1 MSATAIAPTTAPDVA
16 SALTAPPPRG
26 RVLHLING
34 EHYAGAER
42 VQDLLA
48 LGLPELGY
56 QVGFVALK
64 PGKFA
69 AARRSHQTPLVELP
83 MRSRLDLRPLR
94 GIVDL
99 VRREG
104 YDLIHGHTPR
114 SALVGAW
121 AARWT
126 GVPLVLHVHSPA
138 ARDTAHPWQN
148 RRNAWLEWWSLRRAA
163 RVIAVSHSLGDYVRG
178 RGLAAER
185 LSVVPNG
192 VPSGP
197 TPAPRQAPAT
207 DWCLGVVA
215 LFRPRK
221 GLEVL
226 LAALAQL
233 RGEGLPVRLR
243 AVGGFESPDYERDM
257 LHLVREL
264 GLEEAV
270 EWTGFTTDVASQLA
284 QLDLLVLPSLY
295 GEGLPMVV
303 LEAMAAGVP
312 VVASA
317 VEGVPEALRDGRD
330 GLLARPGDAGDLA
343 GAVRRVVTGQMSWSA
358 LRESAYRRQVEL
370 FSDHSLAGGV
380 AAVYDELLA
389 GRGAP

>member
-1 MSATAIAPTTAPDVA
+1 MSATAAAPSMSPPATDPLAAPR
-16 SALTAPPPRG
+16 LRG

-48 LGLPELGY
+48 LGLPDLGY

-64 PGKFA
+64 PGKFGV
-69 AARRSHQTPLVELP
+69 ARRSQETTLVELP

-114 SALVGAW
+114 SALLGAW
-121 AARWT
+121 AARRA

-148 RRNAWLEWWSLRRAA
+148 RRNAWLEWWSLRQAA

-197 TPAPRQAPAT
+197 LLTSREVPSC
-207 DWCLGVVA
+207 DWRLGVVA

-233 RGEGLPVRLR
+233 RGEGSPVRLR
-243 AVGGFESPDYERDM
+243 AVGGFESPDYERSI
-257 LHLVREL
+257 HRLVGEL
-264 GLEEAV
+264 GLEDAV
-270 EWTGFTTDVASQLA
+270 EWVGFTTDVAAQLG

-317 VEGVPEALRDGRD
+317 VEGVPEAIRDGRD
-330 GLLARPGDAGDLA
+330 GLLARPGDAADLA
-343 GAVRRVVTGQMSWSA
+343 GAVRRLVTGQTSWSA
-358 LRESAYRRQVEL
+358 LRESAYRRQVEG
-370 FSDHSLAGGV
+370 FSDRSLAGGV

-389 GRGAP
+389 ARGDS